1 MVGVMS
7 KMRRTKQPLYQE
19 LRDRLASE
27 LAEGVYPV
35 GSRFPTEQ
43 EICTRYGLGR
53 HTVREALR
61 LLQEAGLLSRHAGSG
76 TVVLAA
82 KSPETFS
89 YRIDSIDNLTEYARV
104 TIFDKKQ
111 EGVVTLRD
119 KLAET
124 LGAEKGSRWLR
135 MAGLR
140 HTQTDEL
147 PVAWTDIYIAE
158 PYIGV
163 RESIGG
169 VSRAIYQ
176 KTSEQF
182 GFSIGRVE
190 RRIAAVAMPVDM
202 AMELSCEPGAPALM
216 ERRRYWSDKDK
227 LFEITLSF
235 HPGDRFTQTILLERE
250 T

>member
-1 MVGVMS
+1 MNKPRRS
-7 KMRRTKQPLYQE
+7 KPTLYQE
-19 LRDRLASE
+19 LHDRLAAD
-27 LAEGVYPV
+27 LAAGVYPV
-35 GSRFPTEQ
+35 GGRFPTEQ
-43 EICTRYGLGR
+43 ELCARYSLGR

-61 LLQEAGLLSRHAGSG
+61 LLEEAGLLSRQAGVG
-76 TVVLAA
+76 TVVLARTP
-82 KSPETFS
+82 PEVYS

-111 EGVVTLRD
+111 EGVVTLRP

-124 LGAEKGSRWLR
+124 LGAEQGSRWLR

-140 HTQTDEL
+140 HTQNDEL
-147 PVAWTDIYIAE
+147 PVAWTDIYISE

-163 RESIGG
+163 RDGIGG

-182 GFSIGRVE
+182 GFTIARVE
-190 RRIAAVAMPVDM
+190 RRIAAVSMPEDL
-202 AMELSCEPGAPALM
+202 AAELSSEPGAPALM
-216 ERRRYWSDKDK
+216 ERRRYWSDKGE